1 MLYAEIKTA
10 ILDGDEEK
18 TVALVKKALAGAM
31 EPLEILN
38 QGCIPGIEKAG
49 ALFEAEEFF
58 LPELI
63 TAGEATKAAMDLLL
77 PELKKTEGS
86 WKSAGKFVIGTV
98 EGDMHDIGK
107 SIVASMLSAAGFEVT
122 DLGIDVSTDRFIEEV
137 KASRPDFVG
146 LSALLTS
153 TMPKQKDVVDA
164 LREAGLRDQVKV
176 LVGGAPVSS
185 DWAEKIGADG
195 YAEDAIAAVRVAKES
210 LS

>member
-1 MLYAEIKTA
+1 MLYEEIKTA

-18 TVALVKKALAGAM
+18 TAVLVKKALAESM

-38 QGCIPGIEKAG
+38 RGCIPGIEKAG

-122 DLGIDVSTDRFIEEV
+122 DLGIDVSTERFIEEIKV
-137 KASRPDFVG
+137 GRPDFVG

-153 TMPKQKDVVDA
+153 TMPKQKDLVDA
-164 LREAGLRDQVKV
+164 LKEAGLRDQVKV

-185 DWAEKIGADG
+185 DWAKKIGADG

-210 LS
+210 LA

>member
-1 MLYAEIKTA
+1 MFEQIRRA
-10 ILDGDEEK
+10 ILDGDDEL
-18 TVALVKKALAGAM
+18 TVDLVKKALAAGK
-31 EPLEILN
+31 EPLEVLN

-77 PELKKTEGS
+77 PELKKTDGA
-86 WKSAGKFVIGTV
+86 WKSAGKFIVGTV

-122 DLGIDVSTDRFIEEV
+122 DLGIDVSTDRFVEEV
-137 KASRPDFVG
+137 KAGKPDFVG

-153 TMPKQKDVVDA
+153 TMPKQGEVIEA
-164 LREAGLRDQVKV
+164 LKEAGLRDRVKV

-185 DWAEKIGADG
+185 DWAKKIGADG
-195 YAEDAIAAVRVAKES
+195 YAEDAVAAVKLAKGS
-210 LS
+210 L